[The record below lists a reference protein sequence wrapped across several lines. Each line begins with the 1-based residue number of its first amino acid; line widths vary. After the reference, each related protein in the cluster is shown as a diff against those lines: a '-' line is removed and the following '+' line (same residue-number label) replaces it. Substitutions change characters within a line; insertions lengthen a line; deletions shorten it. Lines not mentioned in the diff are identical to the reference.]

1 MVRVESIGQSKRDQS
16 NTNIGRVKT
25 VLVRMSL
32 LSELIAL
39 SFRRV
44 RKKIREDDEN
54 PRRPSGQSF
63 LRPASVRSR
72 TVLNTP
78 CAVATT

>member
-1 MVRVESIGQSKRDQS
+1 MVRVENIGQSKRDQS

-44 RKKIREDDEN
+44 RKKIRE
-54 PRRPSGQSF
+54 
-63 LRPASVRSR
+63 
-72 TVLNTP
+72 
-78 CAVATT
+78 